1 MVELKPTSGGKH
13 KGSKSIYDQYKT
25 LDDAYFSG
33 VVVTHGSPRQH
44 IWTFAA
50 GAVENF
56 TSYLYFN
63 MCQCD
68 TKYNIPI
75 PPFVGENYFC
85 ESGYIRSNYYDDG
98 SHYTV
103 RDWASPQS
111 LCDLCLWL

>member
-56 TSYLYFN
+56 TYILICVNVILNITYLFHHLLVKITSVS
-63 MCQCD
+63 QD
-68 TKYNIPI
+68 I
-75 PPFVGENYFC
+75 
-85 ESGYIRSNYYDDG
+85 YDQTTTMMD
-98 SHYTV
+98 HTT
-103 RDWASPQS
+103 
-111 LCDLCLWL
+111 L